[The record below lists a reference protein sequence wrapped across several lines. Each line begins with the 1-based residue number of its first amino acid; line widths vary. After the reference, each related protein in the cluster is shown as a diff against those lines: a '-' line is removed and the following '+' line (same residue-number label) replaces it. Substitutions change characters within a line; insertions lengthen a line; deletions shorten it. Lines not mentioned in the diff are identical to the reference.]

1 MTKEDFLDDMTV
13 ILDQE
18 DTVAMDAVLADIE
31 EWDSLAYLM
40 FQSKMLERGCRKINA
55 AEVKQAKTVGDLYML
70 AQES

>member
-40 FQSKMLERGCRKINA
+40 FQSKMLERGCRKVR
-55 AEVKQAKTVGDLYML
+55 AEDVKQAKTIGDLYAL
-70 AQES
+70 VQ